1 MKKILLAGVLL
12 LSCAAIAKADVEFA
26 YEAGAEV
33 VSAYIWR
40 GQYNG
45 GLSFQ
50 PEALVGFNAKDEALQ
65 FRAGAWASLG
75 ASDWKFKK
83 NGVVIEDV
91 YDPNTRFMPEVDF
104 MASFYAYG
112 ASVGF
117 NEYYYC
123 DDGSS
128 HTSEIWV
135 GFNFDHLF
143 GQSAYINWYTTIA
156 GADEVLETDL
166 DKLAKGKLTRQA
178 FSSYLELGYD
188 YTFEDLGLTIG
199 AQLGISPWASP
210 LYGNEKFAVTNISAR
225 IEKEWDLDVCSL
237 SLFAQGSINPDVSNI
252 PEGEKYKDYVYID
265 AAGDDKLYLQKLN
278 GCIGVG
284 VWF

>member
-252 PEGEKYKDYVYID
+252 PAGEKYKDYVYID

-278 GCIGVG
+278 GCIGIG